1 MTFQG
6 WFDSF
11 IWTHQSTAD
20 VMRAC
25 WQAATLAEREQC
37 AGLCEKFYLDKSR
50 LALPGDHYISG
61 EMNAAETLEKLI
73 RGKANEEE

>member
-25 WQAATLAEREQC
+25 WQAATLAEREAC
-37 AGLCEKFYLDKSR
+37 AKVCDAMVTGAGYREAACADQ
-50 LALPGDHYISG
+50 
-61 EMNAAETLEKLI
+61 AAEICAEAI
-73 RGKANEEE
+73 RARGEI